1 MDNKNYKISSVYIP
15 KKDYNLS
22 QAIEFL
28 KKHKFK
34 TKKVDESEK
43 YYKFRQLSPQTLKK
57 YGFNDYKAKKLA
69 NNIIIILVYK
79 DLEEDDEGGD
89 LNDYNPINFIADKF
103 IQTKNFIINGY
114 MNFSLKVRNI
124 LKQVGNDKIKSISIF
139 RSPINYIIKSILE
152 IASLQKIPYDKL
164 FHLGLI
170 FNNNILI
177 EKNSLIN
184 MEINPKLPN
193 NTEFLNVNF
202 NLNESIT
209 INEFINN
216 GLKFMGNNKF
226 FNYQSGS
233 NNCQDFCLSLLIA
246 NKINDNSLNSFIKQ
260 DVAYIFSN
268 NPSLRKLSNN
278 ITDFDNRVRY
288 ITGGKIKKKII

>member
-22 QAIEFL
+22 QAVEFL

-43 YYKFRQLSPQTLKK
+43 YYKFRQLTTKTLKK
-57 YGFNDYKAKKLA
+57 YGFNDYRAKKLS

-79 DLEEDDEGGD
+79 DLDDNEIEGGD
-89 LNDYNPINFIADKF
+89 FNDYNPINFIADKF
-103 IQTKNFIINGY
+103 IQTKNFIINGSL
-114 MNFSLKVRNI
+114 NFSSKVRNI
-124 LKQVGNDKIKSISIF
+124 LNQVGNEKIKSISIF
-139 RSPINYIIKSILE
+139 RYPINYVIKNILE
-152 IASLQKIPYDKL
+152 ISSIQKINYDKL

-184 MEINPKLPN
+184 MEINYKLPN
-193 NTEFLNVNF
+193 NTEFVNVNF
-202 NLNESIT
+202 NFNES

-216 GLKFMGNNKF
+216 GLQYLGNNKF
-226 FNYQSGS
+226 FSYSAYN
-233 NNCQDFCLSLLIA
+233 NNCQDFALSLLIA
-246 NKINDNSLNSFIKQ
+246 NKINDNSLNAFIKQ
-260 DVAYIFSN
+260 DVAYIFAN

-278 ITDFDNRVRY
+278 ITDVNNRIKY
-288 ITGGKIKKKII
+288 ITGGKIKK

>member
-43 YYKFRQLSPQTLKK
+43 YYKFRQLTTKTLKK
-57 YGFNDYKAKKLA
+57 YGFNDYRAKKLS

-79 DLEEDDEGGD
+79 DLDDNEIEGGD
-89 LNDYNPINFIADKF
+89 FNDYNPINFIADKF
-103 IQTKNFIINGY
+103 IQTKNFIINGSL
-114 MNFSLKVRNI
+114 NFSSKVRNI
-124 LKQVGNDKIKSISIF
+124 LNQVGNEKIKSISIF
-139 RSPINYIIKSILE
+139 RYPINYIIKNILE
-152 IASLQKIPYDKL
+152 ISSIQKINYDKL

-170 FNNNILI
+170 FNNNILL

-184 MEINPKLPN
+184 MEINYKLPN
-193 NTEFLNVNF
+193 NTEFVNVNF
-202 NLNESIT
+202 NFNESIT

-216 GLKFMGNNKF
+216 GLQYLGNNKF
-226 FNYQSGS
+226 FSYSAYN
-233 NNCQDFCLSLLIA
+233 NNCQDFALSLLIA
-246 NKINDNSLNSFIKQ
+246 NKINDNSLNAFIKQ
-260 DVAYIFSN
+260 DVAYIFAN

-278 ITDFDNRVRY
+278 ITDVNNRIKY
-288 ITGGKIKKKII
+288 ITGGKIKK